1 MHLSRLQL
9 LLIYLEEK
17 SKKMK
22 KNRKFLSLF
31 LSVLSC
37 ATLVSCG
44 EGNNTN
50 APSNTGNVT
59 TPSTPSAPS
68 SKPSTDENNSS
79 KNEDEKKIYTIAELI
94 AMMPSDG
101 SATTERYYVRATI
114 KSIDNADYG
123 AMTIED
129 STGTLSVYGTYSS
142 DGAKRY
148 SELDEKP
155 VKGDTVLLYGTI
167 QNYKSKTPEIKSGW
181 IIEFTKG
188 TPSWSE
194 DDYTEMTIGEA
205 READVD
211 SLVKVTGV
219 VSRITFASGMKPNGF
234 IIVGD
239 NSSIYVYD
247 NQIAIAVAVGNKIT
261 LLAKKTMFIPS
272 KEASS
277 AKKFGYKGACQLID
291 GHLLSND
298 ESTNDLDLSFA
309 QEKTVKEVIETSP
322 SDNITSLIYHSN
334 ALIKRV
340 QKEGQSFVNY
350 YIDDLDGKTGSYV
363 YTACDGKDFAWM
375 DQYDGKIC
383 SVYYTALNAKSTST
397 GVLFRFLPI
406 KIEDNN
412 NYQFDKAEAPKFAV
426 EYYGLEQFDTVYSAD
441 PKKEMLTSVTSDLL
455 NFGTATL
462 SYSSNNTAL
471 AYFETG
477 KDGKVIFHI
486 NNETE
491 GTVTITVTG
500 HLDGQTDFSKT
511 MDIKIT
517 KPVDVSSAV
526 NVKAA
531 IDASKDTELLVK
543 GVIGPSLVNKDGFY
557 LIDDTGSLAV
567 VMNSR
572 DELEGLQIGQT
583 VYIKGKRDLFAS
595 SRKGTPSYFERC
607 MTGCQIVK
615 NEFGNVDYSTASFIK
630 GKTLADLIALPVA
643 NNYHTAEVYV
653 ITAGLKFVSTKN
665 YSNAYLKDGDSE
677 MRLYCTNAAG
687 QYGWIKPYE
696 DDTKTYTMEVA
707 VCNWNDKNYF
717 TACLL
722 SITDSN
728 GNKVMNTLN
737 FNS

>member
-1 MHLSRLQL
+1 
-9 LLIYLEEK
+9 
-17 SKKMK
+17 MK

-44 EGNNTN
+44 EGNKTS

-79 KNEDEKKIYTIAELI
+79 NEDEKKIYTIAELI

-101 SATTERYYVRATI
+101 SVTTERYYVKATI

-123 AMTIED
+123 AMIIED
-129 STGTLSVYGTYSS
+129 PTGTLSVYGTYSA

-167 QNYKSKTPEIKSGW
+167 QNYQSKTPEIKSGW

-188 TPSWSE
+188 IPTWSE

-205 READVD
+205 REAAVD

-219 VSRITFASGMKPNGF
+219 VSRITFANGMKPNGF

-247 NQIAIAVAVGNKIT
+247 NQIAIEVAVGNKIT
-261 LLAKKTMFIPS
+261 LLAKKTMFIAS

-298 ESTNDLDLSFA
+298 EATNDLDLSFA

-334 ALIKRV
+334 ALIKKV
-340 QKEGQSFVNY
+340 QKEGQNFVNY

-441 PKKEMLTSVTSDLL
+441 PEKEMLTSVTSDLL
-455 NFGTATL
+455 KFGTATL
-462 SYSSNNTAL
+462 SYSSNNTDL

-477 KDGKVIFHI
+477 EDGKVIFHI
-486 NNETE
+486 NSGTE
-491 GTVTITVTG
+491 GTATITVTG

-511 MDIKIT
+511 MDIKIV
-517 KPVDVSSAV
+517 KPVDVSLAV

-531 IDASKDTELLVK
+531 IDASKGTELLVK
-543 GVIGPSLVNKDGFY
+543 GVIGPSLVNKNGFY
-557 LIDDTGSLAV
+557 LIDETGSLAV
-567 VMNSR
+567 VMNSK
-572 DELEGLQIGQT
+572 DEFKGLQIGQT

-595 SRKGTPSYFERC
+595 ARNGNPTSFERC

-615 NEFGNVDYSTASFIK
+615 NEFGKVNYSTASFIK
-630 GKTLADLIALPVA
+630 GKTLADLKKLSVA
-643 NNYHTAEVYV
+643 DDYHTAEVYV
-653 ITAGLKFVSTKN
+653 ITAGLKVVATQFS
-665 YSNAYLKDGDSE
+665 SNAFLKDGDSE
-677 MRLYCTNAAG
+677 MQLYCSNAAS
-687 QYGWIKPYE
+687 QYQWIKSYV

-707 VCNWNDKNYF
+707 VCNWNNGSKF
-717 TACLL
+717 KACLL

>member
-1 MHLSRLQL
+1 
-9 LLIYLEEK
+9 
-17 SKKMK
+17 MK

-44 EGNNTN
+44 EGNKTS
-50 APSNTGNVT
+50 APVT
-59 TPSTPSAPS
+59 TPST
-68 SKPSTDENNSS
+68 
-79 KNEDEKKIYTIAELI
+79 KNEDERKIYTIAELI

-101 SATTERYYVRATI
+101 SVTTERYYVRAKI
-114 KSIDNADYG
+114 KSIDDASYG

-129 STGTLSVYGTYSS
+129 PTGTLSVYGTYGS
-142 DGAKRY
+142 DGVKRY
-148 SELDEKP
+148 SELDYKP

-167 QNYKSKTPEIKSGW
+167 QNYKNKTPEIKSGW

-194 DDYTEMTIGEA
+194 DDYTEMTIGAA
-205 READVD
+205 REAAVD

-219 VSRITFASGMKPNGF
+219 VSRITFADGMKPNGF

-247 NQIAIAVAVGNKIT
+247 NQIAITVAIGNKIT
-261 LLAKKTMFIPS
+261 LLAKKTMYIPS
-272 KEASS
+272 KEANS

-340 QKEGQSFVNY
+340 QKEGQNFVNY

-441 PKKEMLTSVTSDLL
+441 PEKEMLTSVTSDLL
-455 NFGTATL
+455 KFGTATL
-462 SYSSNNTAL
+462 SYSSNNTDL

-477 KDGKVIFHI
+477 EDGKVIFHI
-486 NNETE
+486 NSGSE
-491 GTVTITVTG
+491 GTATITVTG

-511 MDIKIT
+511 MDIKIV
-517 KPVDVSSAV
+517 KPVDVSLEV

-531 IDASKDTELLVK
+531 IDASKGTELLVK
-543 GVIGPSLVNKDGFY
+543 GVIGPSLVNKNGFY
-557 LIDDTGSLAV
+557 LIDETGSLAV
-567 VMNSR
+567 VMNST
-572 DELEGLQIGQT
+572 DEFNGLQIGQT

-595 SRKGTPSYFERC
+595 VRNGGTPSYFESC

-643 NNYHTAEVYV
+643 DNSHTAEVYV

-687 QYGWIKPYE
+687 QYQWIKSYV

-707 VCNWNDKNYF
+707 VCNWNNKNYY

>member
-1 MHLSRLQL
+1 
-9 LLIYLEEK
+9 
-17 SKKMK
+17 
-22 KNRKFLSLF
+22 
-31 LSVLSC
+31 
-37 ATLVSCG
+37 
-44 EGNNTN
+44 
-50 APSNTGNVT
+50 
-59 TPSTPSAPS
+59 
-68 SKPSTDENNSS
+68 
-79 KNEDEKKIYTIAELI
+79 
-94 AMMPSDG
+94 MMPSDG
-101 SATTERYYVRATI
+101 SVTTERYYVKATI
-114 KSIDNADYG
+114 KSIDNAEYG

-167 QNYKSKTPEIKSGW
+167 QNYKNKTPEIKSGW

-188 TPSWSE
+188 IPSWSE

-205 READVD
+205 REAAVD

-219 VSRITFASGMKPNGF
+219 VSRITFANGMKPNGF

-247 NQIAIAVAVGNKIT
+247 NQIAIEVAVGNKIT
-261 LLAKKTMFIPS
+261 LLAKKTMFIAS
-272 KEASS
+272 KEANS

-298 ESTNDLDLSFA
+298 EATNDLDLSFA

-322 SDNITSLIYHSN
+322 SANITSLIYHSN

-340 QKEGQSFVNY
+340 QKEGQNFVNY

-363 YTACDGKDFAWM
+363 YTACDGNDFAWM

-383 SVYYTALNAKSTST
+383 SVYYTALNANSTST

-412 NYQFDKAEAPKFAV
+412 YQFDKADAPKFAV

-441 PKKEMLTSVTSDLL
+441 PEKEMLTSVTSDLL

-462 SYSSNNTAL
+462 SYSSSNTAL

-477 KDGKVIFHI
+477 EDGKVIFHI
-486 NNETE
+486 NSGTE
-491 GTVTITVTG
+491 GTATITVTG
-500 HLDGQTDFSKT
+500 HLDGQTDFFKT
-511 MDIKIT
+511 MNIKIT
-517 KPVDVSSAV
+517 KPVDVSLAV

-531 IDASKDTELLVK
+531 IDASKGTELLVK
-543 GVIGPSLVNKDGFY
+543 GVIGPSLVNKNGFY
-557 LIDDTGSLAV
+557 LIDETGSLAV
-567 VMNSR
+567 VMNSK
-572 DELEGLQIGQT
+572 DEFNGLQIGQT

-595 SRKGTPSYFERC
+595 ARNGTPSYFESC

-630 GKTLADLIALPVA
+630 GKTLADLIALPVTD
-643 NNYHTAEVYV
+643 NYHTAEVYV

-677 MRLYCTNAAG
+677 MRLYCTNASS
-687 QYGWIKPYE
+687 QYQWINSYV

-707 VCNWNDKNYF
+707 VCNWNNKNYY

-728 GNKVMNTLN
+728 GNKVMNTFN

>member
-1 MHLSRLQL
+1 
-9 LLIYLEEK
+9 
-17 SKKMK
+17 MK

-44 EGNNTN
+44 EGNKTS
-50 APSNTGNVT
+50 APSNTSNVTTPSTPSTPT

-101 SATTERYYVRATI
+101 SATTERYYVKATI

-142 DGAKRY
+142 DGVKRY

-167 QNYKSKTPEIKSGW
+167 QNYQSKTPEIKSGW

-205 READVD
+205 REAAVG
-211 SLVKVTGV
+211 SLVKVTGI

-247 NQIAIAVAVGNKIT
+247 NQIAITVAIGNKIT
-261 LLAKKTMFIPS
+261 LLAKKTMFIAS

-298 ESTNDLDLSFA
+298 EATNDLDLSFA

-322 SDNITSLIYHSN
+322 SANITSLIYHSN

-340 QKEGQSFVNY
+340 QKEGQNFVNY

-426 EYYGLEQFDTVYSAD
+426 EYYGLEQFDTTYSAD
-441 PKKEMLTSVTSDLL
+441 PSKEMLTSVTSDLL
-455 NFGTATL
+455 NFGTVTL
-462 SYSSNNTAL
+462 SYSSNNTDL
-471 AYFETG
+471 AYFENG
-477 KDGKVIFHI
+477 EDGKVIFHI
-486 NNETE
+486 NSGTE
-491 GTVTITVTG
+491 GTATITVTG

-511 MDIKIT
+511 MNIKIV
-517 KPVDVSSAV
+517 KPVDVSLAV

-543 GVIGPSLVNKDGFY
+543 GVIGPSLVNKNGFY
-557 LIDDTGSLAV
+557 LIDETGSLAV
-567 VMNSR
+567 VMNST
-572 DELEGLQIGQT
+572 DEFNGLQIGQT

-595 SRKGTPSYFERC
+595 ARNGNPSYFESC

-630 GKTLADLIALPVA
+630 GKTLANLIALPVA
-643 NNYHTAEVYV
+643 DNYHTAEVYV

-687 QYGWIKPYE
+687 QYQWIKSYV

-707 VCNWNDKNYF
+707 VCNWNNKNYY

>member
-1 MHLSRLQL
+1 
-9 LLIYLEEK
+9 
-17 SKKMK
+17 MK

-44 EGNNTN
+44 EGNKTS

-59 TPSTPSAPS
+59 TPSTPSTPSAPS

-101 SATTERYYVRATI
+101 SATKERYYVRATI
-114 KSIDNADYG
+114 KSIDDAGFG

-129 STGTLSVYGTYSS
+129 STGTLYVYGTYSS

-167 QNYKSKTPEIKSGW
+167 QNYKNKTPEIKSGW

-188 TPSWSE
+188 IPSWSE

-205 READVD
+205 REAAVD

-219 VSRITFASGMKPNGF
+219 VSRITFANGMKPNGF

-247 NQIAIAVAVGNKIT
+247 NQIAIEVAVGNKIT
-261 LLAKKTMFIPS
+261 LLAKKTMFIAS

-322 SDNITSLIYHSN
+322 SANITSLIYHSN

-412 NYQFDKAEAPKFAV
+412 YQFDKAEAPKFAV
-426 EYYGLEQFDTVYSAD
+426 EYYGLEQFDTSYSAD
-441 PKKEMLTSVTSDLL
+441 PEKEMLTSVTSDLL

-471 AYFETG
+471 AYFENG
-477 KDGKVIFHI
+477 EDGKVIFHI
-486 NNETE
+486 NSGSE
-491 GTVTITVTG
+491 GTATITVTG
-500 HLDGQTDFSKT
+500 HLDGQTDFSKS

-531 IDASKDTELLVK
+531 IDASKGTELLVK
-543 GVIGPSLVNKDGFY
+543 GVIGPSLVNKNGFY
-557 LIDDTGSLAV
+557 LIDETGSLAV
-567 VMNSR
+567 VMNST
-572 DELEGLQIGQT
+572 DEFNGLQIGQT

-595 SRKGTPSYFERC
+595 ARNGTPSYFESC

-615 NEFGNVDYSTASFIK
+615 NEFGNEDYSTASFIK

-643 NNYHTAEVYV
+643 DNYHTAEVYV

-677 MRLYCTNAAG
+677 MRLYCTNASS
-687 QYGWIKPYE
+687 QYQWINPYV

-707 VCNWNDKNYF
+707 VCNWNNKNYY

-728 GNKVMNTLN
+728 GNKVMNTFN

>member
-1 MHLSRLQL
+1 
-9 LLIYLEEK
+9 
-17 SKKMK
+17 
-22 KNRKFLSLF
+22 
-31 LSVLSC
+31 
-37 ATLVSCG
+37 
-44 EGNNTN
+44 
-50 APSNTGNVT
+50 
-59 TPSTPSAPS
+59 
-68 SKPSTDENNSS
+68 
-79 KNEDEKKIYTIAELI
+79 
-94 AMMPSDG
+94 MMPSDG
-101 SATTERYYVRATI
+101 SVTTERYYVKAEI

-129 STGTLSVYGTYSS
+129 PTGTLSVYGTYSS

-167 QNYKSKTPEIKSGW
+167 QNYQSKTPEIKSGW

-188 TPSWSE
+188 IPSWSE

-205 READVD
+205 REAAVD

-219 VSRITFASGMKPNGF
+219 VSRITFANGMKPNGF
-234 IIVGD
+234 IIVGN

-247 NQIAIAVAVGNKIT
+247 NQIAIEVAVGNKIT
-261 LLAKKTMFIPS
+261 LLAKKTMFIAS

-298 ESTNDLDLSFA
+298 ESTNDLDLLFA

-322 SDNITSLIYHSN
+322 SANITSLIYHSN

-412 NYQFDKAEAPKFAV
+412 YQFDKAEAPKFAV
-426 EYYGLEQFDTVYSAD
+426 EYYGLEQFDTSYSAD
-441 PKKEMLTSVTSDLL
+441 PEKEMLTSVTSDLL

-471 AYFETG
+471 AYFENG
-477 KDGKVIFHI
+477 EDGKVIFHI
-486 NNETE
+486 NSGSE
-491 GTVTITVTG
+491 GTATITVTG
-500 HLDGQTDFSKT
+500 HLDGQTDFSKS

-531 IDASKDTELLVK
+531 IDASKGTELLVK
-543 GVIGPSLVNKDGFY
+543 GVIGPSLVNKNGFY
-557 LIDDTGSLAV
+557 LIDETGSLAV
-567 VMNSR
+567 VMNST
-572 DELEGLQIGQT
+572 DEFNGLQIGQT

-595 SRKGTPSYFERC
+595 ARNGTPSYFESC

-615 NEFGNVDYSTASFIK
+615 NEFGNEDYSTASFIK
-630 GKTLADLIALPVA
+630 GKTLADLIALPVTD
-643 NNYHTAEVYV
+643 NYHTAEVYV

-677 MRLYCTNAAG
+677 MRLYCTNASS
-687 QYGWIKPYE
+687 QYQWINPYV

-707 VCNWNDKNYF
+707 VCNWNNKNYY

-728 GNKVMNTLN
+728 GNKVMNTFN

>member
-1 MHLSRLQL
+1 
-9 LLIYLEEK
+9 
-17 SKKMK
+17 MK

-44 EGNNTN
+44 EGNNTS
-50 APSNTGNVT
+50 APSNTGTVT

-79 KNEDEKKIYTIAELI
+79 NEDEKKIYTIAELI

-101 SATTERYYVRATI
+101 SVTTERYYVKATI

-129 STGTLSVYGTYSS
+129 PTGTLSVYGTYSA

-167 QNYKSKTPEIKSGW
+167 QNYQSKTPEIKSGW

-188 TPSWSE
+188 IPTWSE

-205 READVD
+205 REAAVD

-219 VSRITFASGMKPNGF
+219 VSRITFANGMKPNGF

-247 NQIAIAVAVGNKIT
+247 NQIAIEVAVGNKIT
-261 LLAKKTMFIPS
+261 LLAKKTMYISS

-340 QKEGQSFVNY
+340 QNEGQKFVNY

-441 PKKEMLTSVTSDLL
+441 PSKEMLTSVTSDLL

-471 AYFETG
+471 AYFETD

-486 NNETE
+486 NSGTE
-491 GTVTITVTG
+491 GTATITVTG

-511 MDIKIT
+511 MDIKIV

-572 DELEGLQIGQT
+572 DEFNGLQIGQT

-595 SRKGTPSYFERC
+595 VYNGGTPSYFESC

-615 NEFGNVDYSTASFIK
+615 NEFGNEDYSTASFIK

-643 NNYHTAEVYV
+643 DNYHTAEVYV

-677 MRLYCTNAAG
+677 MRLYCTNAAS
-687 QYGWIKPYE
+687 QYQWIKSYV

-707 VCNWNDKNYF
+707 VCNWNNKNYY

>member
-1 MHLSRLQL
+1 
-9 LLIYLEEK
+9 
-17 SKKMK
+17 MK

-44 EGNNTN
+44 EGNNPS

-59 TPSTPSAPS
+59 TPSTPSTPSAPS

-114 KSIDNADYG
+114 KSIDDAG
-123 AMTIED
+123 FGSMTIED
-129 STGTLSVYGTYSS
+129 STGTLSVYGTYSA

-167 QNYKSKTPEIKSGW
+167 QNYKNKTPEIKSGW

-188 TPSWSE
+188 IPSWSE
-194 DDYTEMTIGEA
+194 DDYTEMTIGAA
-205 READVD
+205 REAAVD

-247 NQIAIAVAVGNKIT
+247 NQIATSVAIGNKIT
-261 LLAKKTMFIPS
+261 LLAKKTMFIAS

-298 ESTNDLDLSFA
+298 EATNDLDLSFA

-322 SDNITSLIYHSN
+322 SANITSLIYHSN
-334 ALIKRV
+334 ALIKTV
-340 QKEGQSFVNY
+340 QKEGQNFVNY

-441 PKKEMLTSVTSDLL
+441 PEKEMLTSVTSDLL
-455 NFGTATL
+455 NFGTVTL
-462 SYSSNNTAL
+462 SYSSNNNDL
-471 AYFETG
+471 AYFKTE
-477 KDGKVIFHI
+477 DGKVIFHI
-486 NNETE
+486 NSGTE
-491 GTVTITVTG
+491 GTATITVTG
-500 HLDGQTDFSKT
+500 HLDDQKDFSKT

-517 KPVDVSSAV
+517 KPVDVSLAV

-531 IDASKDTELLVK
+531 IDASKGTELLVK
-543 GVIGPSLVNKDGFY
+543 GVIGPSLVNKNGFY
-557 LIDDTGSLAV
+557 LIDETGSLAV
-567 VMNSR
+567 VMNST
-572 DELEGLQIGQT
+572 DEFNGLQIGQT

-595 SRKGTPSYFERC
+595 ARNGTPSYFESC

-643 NNYHTAEVYV
+643 DNYHTAEVYV

-687 QYGWIKPYE
+687 QYQWIKSYV

-707 VCNWNDKNYF
+707 VCNWNNKNYY

>member
-1 MHLSRLQL
+1 
-9 LLIYLEEK
+9 
-17 SKKMK
+17 
-22 KNRKFLSLF
+22 
-31 LSVLSC
+31 
-37 ATLVSCG
+37 
-44 EGNNTN
+44 
-50 APSNTGNVT
+50 
-59 TPSTPSAPS
+59 
-68 SKPSTDENNSS
+68 
-79 KNEDEKKIYTIAELI
+79 
-94 AMMPSDG
+94 MMASDG
-101 SATTERYYVRATI
+101 SVTTERYYVKAEI

-123 AMTIED
+123 AMTIKD
-129 STGTLSVYGTYSS
+129 PTGTLSVYGTYSS
-142 DGAKRY
+142 DGVKRY

-167 QNYKSKTPEIKSGW
+167 QNYKNKTPEIKIGW

-188 TPSWSE
+188 TPTWSE

-205 READVD
+205 REAAVD

-219 VSRITFASGMKPNGF
+219 VSRITFANGMKPNGF

-247 NQIAIAVAVGNKIT
+247 NQIAITVAIGNKIT

-298 ESTNDLDLSFA
+298 EATNDLDLSFA

-340 QKEGQSFVNY
+340 QKEGQNFVNY

-363 YTACDGKDFAWM
+363 YTSCDGKDFAWM

-383 SVYYTALNAKSTST
+383 SVYYTALNAKSSST

-412 NYQFDKAEAPKFAV
+412 YQFNIAEAPKFAV

-441 PKKEMLTSVTSDLL
+441 PEKEMLTSVTSDLL
-455 NFGTATL
+455 KFGTVTL

-471 AYFETG
+471 AYFDETG
-477 KDGKVIFHI
+477 EDGKVIFHI
-486 NNETE
+486 NSGTE
-491 GTVTITVTG
+491 GTATITVTG
-500 HLDGQTDFSKT
+500 HLDGQKDFSKT

-531 IDASKDTELLVK
+531 INASKGIELLVK

-572 DELEGLQIGQT
+572 DELNGLQIGQT

-595 SRKGTPSYFERC
+595 ARNGNPSRFERC
-607 MTGCQIVK
+607 MTGCQIFK

-643 NNYHTAEVYV
+643 DDYHTAEVYV
-653 ITAGLKFVSTKN
+653 ITAGLKFVKN
-665 YSNAYLKDGDSE
+665 KNFSNAYLKDGDSE
-677 MRLYCTNAAG
+677 MQLYCSNAAS
-687 QYGWIKPYE
+687 QYQWINPYV

-707 VCNWNDKNYF
+707 VCNWNNGKSF
-717 TACLL
+717 KACLL

>member
-1 MHLSRLQL
+1 
-9 LLIYLEEK
+9 
-17 SKKMK
+17 MK

-44 EGNNTN
+44 EGNKTS
-50 APSNTGNVT
+50 APVT
-59 TPSTPSAPS
+59 TPST
-68 SKPSTDENNSS
+68 
-79 KNEDEKKIYTIAELI
+79 KNEDERKIYTIAELI

-101 SATTERYYVRATI
+101 SVTTERYYVRAKI
-114 KSIDNADYG
+114 KSIDDASYG

-129 STGTLSVYGTYSS
+129 PTGTLSVYGTYGS
-142 DGAKRY
+142 DGVKRY

-167 QNYKSKTPEIKSGW
+167 QNYKNKTPEIKSGW

-194 DDYTEMTIGEA
+194 DDYTEMTIGAA
-205 READVD
+205 REAAVD

-219 VSRITFASGMKPNGF
+219 VSRITFADGMKPNGF

-247 NQIAIAVAVGNKIT
+247 NQIAITVAIGNKIT
-261 LLAKKTMFIPS
+261 LLAKKTMYIPS
-272 KEASS
+272 KEANS

-298 ESTNDLDLSFA
+298 EATNDLDLSFA

-340 QKEGQSFVNY
+340 QKEGQNFVNY

-441 PKKEMLTSVTSDLL
+441 PEKEMLTSVTSDLL
-455 NFGTATL
+455 KFGTATL
-462 SYSSNNTAL
+462 SYSSNNTDL

-477 KDGKVIFHI
+477 EDGKVIFHI
-486 NNETE
+486 NSGSE
-491 GTVTITVTG
+491 GTATITVTG
-500 HLDGQTDFSKT
+500 HLDGQIDFSKT
-511 MDIKIT
+511 MDIKIV
-517 KPVDVSSAV
+517 KPVDVSLAV

-531 IDASKDTELLVK
+531 IDASKGTELLVK
-543 GVIGPSLVNKDGFY
+543 GVIGPSLVNKNGFY
-557 LIDDTGSLAV
+557 LIDETGSLAV
-567 VMNSR
+567 VMNST
-572 DELEGLQIGQT
+572 DEFNGLQIGQT

-595 SRKGTPSYFERC
+595 VRNGGTPSYFESC

-643 NNYHTAEVYV
+643 DNSHTAEVYV

-687 QYGWIKPYE
+687 QYQWIKSYV

-707 VCNWNDKNYF
+707 VCNWNNKNYY

>member
-1 MHLSRLQL
+1 
-9 LLIYLEEK
+9 
-17 SKKMK
+17 MK

-44 EGNNTN
+44 EGNKTS
-50 APSNTGNVT
+50 APSNTGTVT

-79 KNEDEKKIYTIAELI
+79 NEDEKKIYTIAELI

-101 SATTERYYVRATI
+101 SVTTERYYVKATI

-123 AMTIED
+123 SMTIED
-129 STGTLSVYGTYSS
+129 PTGTLSVYGTYSA

-167 QNYKSKTPEIKSGW
+167 QNYQSKTPEIKSGW

-188 TPSWSE
+188 IPSWSE

-205 READVD
+205 REAAVD

-219 VSRITFASGMKPNGF
+219 VSRITFANGMKPNGF

-247 NQIAIAVAVGNKIT
+247 NQIAIEVAIGNKIT
-261 LLAKKTMFIPS
+261 LLAKKTMFIAS

-277 AKKFGYKGACQLID
+277 AKKFGYKGACQLVD

-322 SDNITSLIYHSN
+322 SANITSLIYHSN

-340 QKEGQSFVNY
+340 QKEGQNFVNY

-363 YTACDGKDFAWM
+363 YTACDGNDFAWM

-412 NYQFDKAEAPKFAV
+412 YQFNKAEAPKFAV
-426 EYYGLEQFDTVYSAD
+426 EYYGLEQFDTAYSAD
-441 PKKEMLTSVTSDLL
+441 PEKEMLTSVTSDLL

-462 SYSSNNTAL
+462 SYSSNNTDL

-491 GTVTITVTG
+491 GTATITVTG

-511 MDIKIT
+511 MDIKIV
-517 KPVDVSSAV
+517 KPVDVSLAV

-531 IDASKDTELLVK
+531 IDASKGTELLVK
-543 GVIGPSLVNKDGFY
+543 GVIGPSLVNKNGFY
-557 LIDDTGSLAV
+557 LIDETGSLAV
-567 VMNSR
+567 VMNST
-572 DELEGLQIGQT
+572 DEFNGLQIGQT

-595 SRKGTPSYFERC
+595 ARNGTPSYFESC

-630 GKTLADLIALPVA
+630 GKTLADLIALPVTD
-643 NNYHTAEVYV
+643 NYHTAEVYV

-677 MRLYCTNAAG
+677 MRLYCTNAAS
-687 QYGWIKPYE
+687 QYQWINSYV

-707 VCNWNDKNYF
+707 VCNWNNKNYY

>member
-1 MHLSRLQL
+1 
-9 LLIYLEEK
+9 
-17 SKKMK
+17 
-22 KNRKFLSLF
+22 
-31 LSVLSC
+31 
-37 ATLVSCG
+37 
-44 EGNNTN
+44 
-50 APSNTGNVT
+50 
-59 TPSTPSAPS
+59 
-68 SKPSTDENNSS
+68 
-79 KNEDEKKIYTIAELI
+79 
-94 AMMPSDG
+94 
-101 SATTERYYVRATI
+101 
-114 KSIDNADYG
+114 
-123 AMTIED
+123 
-129 STGTLSVYGTYSS
+129 
-142 DGAKRY
+142 
-148 SELDEKP
+148 
-155 VKGDTVLLYGTI
+155 
-167 QNYKSKTPEIKSGW
+167 
-181 IIEFTKG
+181 
-188 TPSWSE
+188 
-194 DDYTEMTIGEA
+194 
-205 READVD
+205 
-211 SLVKVTGV
+211 
-219 VSRITFASGMKPNGF
+219 
-234 IIVGD
+234 
-239 NSSIYVYD
+239 
-247 NQIAIAVAVGNKIT
+247 
-261 LLAKKTMFIPS
+261 MFIAS

-298 ESTNDLDLSFA
+298 EATNDLDLSFA

-340 QKEGQSFVNY
+340 QKEGQNFVNY

-426 EYYGLEQFDTVYSAD
+426 EYYGLEQFDTSYSAD
-441 PKKEMLTSVTSDLL
+441 PSKEMLTSVTSDLL

-477 KDGKVIFHI
+477 EDGKVIFHI
-486 NNETE
+486 NSETE
-491 GTVTITVTG
+491 GTATITVTG
-500 HLDGQTDFSKT
+500 HLDGQKDFSKT
-511 MDIKIT
+511 MDIKIV
-517 KPVDVSSAV
+517 KPVDLSSAV
-526 NVKAA
+526 NVKVA
-531 IDASKDTELLVK
+531 IDASKGTELLVK
-543 GVIGPSLVNKDGFY
+543 GVIGPSLVNKNGFY
-557 LIDDTGSLAV
+557 LIDETGSLAV
-567 VMNSR
+567 VMNST
-572 DELEGLQIGQT
+572 DELKGLQIGQT

-595 SRKGTPSYFERC
+595 SRKGTPSYFESC

-643 NNYHTAEVYV
+643 DNYHTAEVYV

-687 QYGWIKPYE
+687 QYQWIKSYV

>member
-1 MHLSRLQL
+1 
-9 LLIYLEEK
+9 
-17 SKKMK
+17 MK

-44 EGNNTN
+44 EGNKTS
-50 APSNTGNVT
+50 APVT
-59 TPSTPSAPS
+59 SPST
-68 SKPSTDENNSS
+68 
-79 KNEDEKKIYTIAELI
+79 KNEDERKIYTIAELI

-101 SATTERYYVRATI
+101 SVTTERYYVRAKI
-114 KSIDNADYG
+114 KSIDNAMYG

-142 DGAKRY
+142 DGVKRY

-155 VKGDTVLLYGTI
+155 VEGDTVLLYGTI
-167 QNYKSKTPEIKSGW
+167 QNFQSKTPEIKSGW

-205 READVD
+205 REAAVD

-239 NSSIYVYD
+239 KSSIYVYD
-247 NQIAIAVAVGNKIT
+247 SKIATAVAIGNKIT
-261 LLAKKTMFIPS
+261 LLAKKTMFIAS

-298 ESTNDLDLSFA
+298 EATNDLDLLFA

-340 QKEGQSFVNY
+340 QKEGQNFVNY

-441 PKKEMLTSVTSDLL
+441 PEKEMLTSVTSDLL
-455 NFGTATL
+455 KFGTVTL
-462 SYSSNNTAL
+462 SYSSNNNDL
-471 AYFETG
+471 AYFKTE
-477 KDGKVIFHI
+477 DGKVIFHI
-486 NNETE
+486 NSGTE
-491 GTVTITVTG
+491 GTATITVTG
-500 HLDGQTDFSKT
+500 HLDDQKDFSKT
-511 MDIKIT
+511 MNIKIT
-517 KPVDVSSAV
+517 KPVDVSLAV

-531 IDASKDTELLVK
+531 IDASKGTELLVK
-543 GVIGPSLVNKDGFY
+543 GVIGPSLVNKNGFY
-557 LIDDTGSLAV
+557 LIDETGSLAV
-567 VMNSR
+567 VMNST
-572 DELEGLQIGQT
+572 DEFNGLQIGQT

-595 SRKGTPSYFERC
+595 SRKGTPSYFESC

-643 NNYHTAEVYV
+643 DNSHTAEVYV

-687 QYGWIKPYE
+687 QYQWIKSYV

-707 VCNWNDKNYF
+707 VCNWNDKNYY

>member
-1 MHLSRLQL
+1 
-9 LLIYLEEK
+9 
-17 SKKMK
+17 MK

-44 EGNNTN
+44 EGNKTS
-50 APSNTGNVT
+50 APSNTGTVT

-79 KNEDEKKIYTIAELI
+79 NEDEKKIYTIAELI

-101 SATTERYYVRATI
+101 SVTTERYYVKATI

-129 STGTLSVYGTYSS
+129 LTGTLSVYGTYSA
-142 DGAKRY
+142 DGAKGY

-167 QNYKSKTPEIKSGW
+167 QNYQSKTPEIKSGW

-188 TPSWSE
+188 IPTWSE

-205 READVD
+205 REAAVD

-219 VSRITFASGMKPNGF
+219 VSRITFANGMKPNGF

-247 NQIAIAVAVGNKIT
+247 NQIAIEVAVGNKIT
-261 LLAKKTMFIPS
+261 LLAKKTMYIPS
-272 KEASS
+272 KEANS

-298 ESTNDLDLSFA
+298 EATNDLDLSFA

-340 QKEGQSFVNY
+340 QKEGQNFVNY

-406 KIEDNN
+406 KIEDIN

-441 PKKEMLTSVTSDLL
+441 PSKEMLTSVTSDLL
-455 NFGTATL
+455 KFGTATL

-477 KDGKVIFHI
+477 EDGKVIFHI
-486 NNETE
+486 NSGTE
-491 GTVTITVTG
+491 GTATITVTG

-511 MDIKIT
+511 MDIKIV
-517 KPVDVSSAV
+517 KPVDVSLAV

-531 IDASKDTELLVK
+531 IDASKGTELLVK
-543 GVIGPSLVNKDGFY
+543 GVIGPSLVNKNGFY
-557 LIDDTGSLAV
+557 LIDETGSLAV
-567 VMNSR
+567 VMNST
-572 DELEGLQIGQT
+572 DEFNGLQIGQT

-595 SRKGTPSYFERC
+595 ARNGTPSYFESC

-630 GKTLADLIALPVA
+630 GKTLADLIVLPVTD
-643 NNYHTAEVYV
+643 NYHTAEVYV

-687 QYGWIKPYE
+687 QYQWIKSYV

-707 VCNWNDKNYF
+707 VCNWNNKNYY

>member
-1 MHLSRLQL
+1 
-9 LLIYLEEK
+9 
-17 SKKMK
+17 MK

-44 EGNNTN
+44 EGNNTS
-50 APSNTGNVT
+50 APSNTGTVT

-101 SATTERYYVRATI
+101 SVTTERYYVKAEI

-129 STGTLSVYGTYSS
+129 PTGTLSVYGTYSS

-167 QNYKSKTPEIKSGW
+167 QNYQSKTPEIKSGW

-188 TPSWSE
+188 IPSWSE

-205 READVD
+205 REAAVD

-219 VSRITFASGMKPNGF
+219 VSRITFANGMKPNGF

-247 NQIAIAVAVGNKIT
+247 NQIAIEVAVGNKIT
-261 LLAKKTMFIPS
+261 LLAKKTMFIAS

-322 SDNITSLIYHSN
+322 SANITSLIYHSN
-334 ALIKRV
+334 ALIKKV

-412 NYQFDKAEAPKFAV
+412 YQFDKAEAPKFAV
-426 EYYGLEQFDTVYSAD
+426 EYYGLEQFDTSYSAD
-441 PKKEMLTSVTSDLL
+441 PEKEMLTSVTSDLL

-462 SYSSNNTAL
+462 SFSSNNTAL
-471 AYFETG
+471 AYFENG
-477 KDGKVIFHI
+477 EDGKVIFHI
-486 NNETE
+486 NSGSE
-491 GTVTITVTG
+491 GTATITVTG
-500 HLDGQTDFSKT
+500 HLDGQTDFSKS

-531 IDASKDTELLVK
+531 IDASKGTELLVK
-543 GVIGPSLVNKDGFY
+543 GVIGPSLVNKNGFY
-557 LIDDTGSLAV
+557 LIDETGSLAV
-567 VMNSR
+567 VMNST
-572 DELEGLQIGQT
+572 DEFNGLQIGQT

-595 SRKGTPSYFERC
+595 ARNGTPSYFESC

-615 NEFGNVDYSTASFIK
+615 NEFGNEDYSTASFIK
-630 GKTLADLIALPVA
+630 GKTLADLIALPVTD
-643 NNYHTAEVYV
+643 NYHTAEVYV

-677 MRLYCTNAAG
+677 MRLYCTNASS
-687 QYGWIKPYE
+687 QYQWINPYV

-707 VCNWNDKNYF
+707 VCNWNNKNYY

-728 GNKVMNTLN
+728 GNKVMNTFN

>member
-1 MHLSRLQL
+1 
-9 LLIYLEEK
+9 
-17 SKKMK
+17 MK

-44 EGNNTN
+44 EGNNTS
-50 APSNTGNVT
+50 APSNTGTVT

-101 SATTERYYVRATI
+101 SVTTERYYVKAEI

-129 STGTLSVYGTYSS
+129 PTGTLSVYGTYSS

-167 QNYKSKTPEIKSGW
+167 QNYQSKTPEIKSGW

-188 TPSWSE
+188 IPSWSE

-205 READVD
+205 REAAVD

-219 VSRITFASGMKPNGF
+219 VSRITFANGMKPNGF

-247 NQIAIAVAVGNKIT
+247 NQIAIEVAVGNKIT
-261 LLAKKTMFIPS
+261 LLAKKTMFIAS

-298 ESTNDLDLSFA
+298 EATNDLDLSFA

-412 NYQFDKAEAPKFAV
+412 YQFDKAEAPKFAV
-426 EYYGLEQFDTVYSAD
+426 EYYGLEQFDTSYSAD
-441 PKKEMLTSVTSDLL
+441 PEKEMLTSVTSDLL

-471 AYFETG
+471 AYFENG
-477 KDGKVIFHI
+477 EDGKVIFHI
-486 NNETE
+486 NSGSE
-491 GTVTITVTG
+491 GTATITVTG
-500 HLDGQTDFSKT
+500 HLDGQTDFSKS

-531 IDASKDTELLVK
+531 IDASKGTELLVK
-543 GVIGPSLVNKDGFY
+543 GVIGPSLVNKNGFY
-557 LIDDTGSLAV
+557 LIDETGSLAV
-567 VMNSR
+567 VMNST
-572 DELEGLQIGQT
+572 DEFNGLQIGQT

-595 SRKGTPSYFERC
+595 ARNGTPSYFESC

-615 NEFGNVDYSTASFIK
+615 NEFGNEDYSTASFIK
-630 GKTLADLIALPVA
+630 GKTLADLIALPVTD
-643 NNYHTAEVYV
+643 NYHTAEVYV

-677 MRLYCTNAAG
+677 MRLYCTNASS
-687 QYGWIKPYE
+687 QYQWINPYV

-707 VCNWNDKNYF
+707 VCNWNNKNYY

-728 GNKVMNTLN
+728 GNKVMNTFN

>member
-1 MHLSRLQL
+1 
-9 LLIYLEEK
+9 
-17 SKKMK
+17 MK

-44 EGNNTN
+44 EGNNTS

-59 TPSTPSAPS
+59 TPSTPSTPSAPS

-101 SATTERYYVRATI
+101 SVTTERYYVKATI
-114 KSIDNADYG
+114 KSIDNAVYG
-123 AMTIED
+123 SMTIED

-142 DGAKRY
+142 DGAKKY

-167 QNYKSKTPEIKSGW
+167 QNYKNKTPEIKSGW

-188 TPSWSE
+188 IPSWSE

-205 READVD
+205 REAAVD

-219 VSRITFASGMKPNGF
+219 VSRITFANGMKPNGF

-247 NQIAIAVAVGNKIT
+247 NQIAIEVAVGNKIT
-261 LLAKKTMFIPS
+261 LLAKKTMFIAS

-298 ESTNDLDLSFA
+298 EATNDLDLSFA

-322 SDNITSLIYHSN
+322 SANITSLIYHSN

-340 QKEGQSFVNY
+340 QKEGQNFVNY

-363 YTACDGKDFAWM
+363 YTACDGNDFAWM

-412 NYQFDKAEAPKFAV
+412 YQFDKADAPKFAV

-441 PKKEMLTSVTSDLL
+441 PEKEMLTSVTSDLL

-462 SYSSNNTAL
+462 SYSSSNTDL
-471 AYFETG
+471 AYFKTG
-477 KDGKVIFHI
+477 EDGKVIFHI
-486 NNETE
+486 NSGTE
-491 GTVTITVTG
+491 GTATITVTG

-511 MDIKIT
+511 MNIKIT
-517 KPVDVSSAV
+517 KPVDVSLAV

-531 IDASKDTELLVK
+531 IDASKGTELLVK
-543 GVIGPSLVNKDGFY
+543 GVIGPSLVNKNGFY
-557 LIDDTGSLAV
+557 LIDETGSLAV
-567 VMNSR
+567 VMNST
-572 DELEGLQIGQT
+572 DEFNGLQIGQT

-595 SRKGTPSYFERC
+595 ARNGTPSYFESC

-630 GKTLADLIALPVA
+630 GKTLADLIALPVTD
-643 NNYHTAEVYV
+643 NYHTAEVYV
-653 ITAGLKFVSTKN
+653 ITAGLKFVATKN

-677 MRLYCTNAAG
+677 MRLYCTNASS
-687 QYGWIKPYE
+687 QYQWINSYV

-707 VCNWNDKNYF
+707 VCNWNNKNYY

-728 GNKVMNTLN
+728 GNKVMNTFN

>member
-1 MHLSRLQL
+1 
-9 LLIYLEEK
+9 
-17 SKKMK
+17 MK

-44 EGNNTN
+44 EGNNTS

-59 TPSTPSAPS
+59 TPSTPSTPSAPS

-114 KSIDNADYG
+114 KSIDDAGFG

-142 DGAKRY
+142 DGVKRY

-167 QNYKSKTPEIKSGW
+167 QNYKNKTPEIKSGW

-188 TPSWSE
+188 TPTWSE

-247 NQIAIAVAVGNKIT
+247 NQIATAVAIGNKIT
-261 LLAKKTMFIPS
+261 ILAKKTMFIAS

-298 ESTNDLDLSFA
+298 EATNDLDLSFA

-340 QKEGQSFVNY
+340 QKEGQNFVNY
-350 YIDDLDGKTGSYV
+350 YIDDLDGKSGSYV

-412 NYQFDKAEAPKFAV
+412 YQFNIAEAPKFAV

-441 PKKEMLTSVTSDLL
+441 PSKEMLTSVTSDLL

-477 KDGKVIFHI
+477 EDGKVIFHI
-486 NNETE
+486 NSGTE
-491 GTVTITVTG
+491 GTATITVTG
-500 HLDGQTDFSKT
+500 HLDGQKDFSKT

-526 NVKAA
+526 KVKAA
-531 IDASKDTELLVK
+531 IDASKGTELLVK
-543 GVIGPSLVNKDGFY
+543 GVIGPSLVNKNGFY
-557 LIDDTGSLAV
+557 LIDETGSLAV
-567 VMNSR
+567 VMKST
-572 DELEGLQIGQT
+572 DEFKGLQIGQT

-595 SRKGTPSYFERC
+595 ARNGTPSYFESC

-643 NNYHTAEVYV
+643 DNYHTAEVYV

-677 MRLYCTNAAG
+677 MQLYCTNAAG
-687 QYGWIKPYE
+687 QYQWINPYV

-707 VCNWNDKNYF
+707 VCNWNNKSKYK
-717 TACLL
+717 ACLL

-728 GNKVMNTLN
+728 GNKVMNKLN

>member
-1 MHLSRLQL
+1 
-9 LLIYLEEK
+9 
-17 SKKMK
+17 MK

-44 EGNNTN
+44 EGNKTS
-50 APSNTGNVT
+50 APSNTGTVT
-59 TPSTPSAPS
+59 TPST
-68 SKPSTDENNSS
+68 
-79 KNEDEKKIYTIAELI
+79 KNEDDRKIYTIAELI

-101 SATTERYYVRATI
+101 SPTTERYYVKATI
-114 KSIDNADYG
+114 KSIDNADFG
-123 AMTIED
+123 SMTIED
-129 STGTLSVYGTYSS
+129 PTGTLSVYGTYSS

-167 QNYKSKTPEIKSGW
+167 QNYKNKTPEIKSGW

-188 TPSWSE
+188 TPTWSE

-205 READVD
+205 REAAVD

-219 VSRITFASGMKPNGF
+219 VSRITFANGMKPNGF

-298 ESTNDLDLSFA
+298 EATNDLDLSFA

-322 SDNITSLIYHSN
+322 SANITSLIYHSN

-340 QKEGQSFVNY
+340 QKEGQNFVNY

-363 YTACDGKDFAWM
+363 YTACDGNDFAWM

-412 NYQFDKAEAPKFAV
+412 YKFDIAEAPKFAV

-441 PKKEMLTSVTSDLL
+441 PEKEMLTSVTSDLL

-477 KDGKVIFHI
+477 EDGKVIFHI
-486 NNETE
+486 NSGTE
-491 GTVTITVTG
+491 GTATITVTG

-511 MDIKIT
+511 MNIKIT
-517 KPVDVSSAV
+517 KPVDVSLAV

-531 IDASKDTELLVK
+531 IDASKGTELLVK
-543 GVIGPSLVNKDGFY
+543 GVIGPSLVNKNGFY
-557 LIDDTGSLAV
+557 LIDETGSLAV
-567 VMNSR
+567 VMNST
-572 DELEGLQIGQT
+572 DEFNGLQIGQT

-595 SRKGTPSYFERC
+595 VRNGTPSYFESC

-630 GKTLADLIALPVA
+630 GKTLADLIALPVTD
-643 NNYHTAEVYV
+643 NYHTAEVYV

-677 MRLYCTNAAG
+677 MRLYCTNASS
-687 QYGWIKPYE
+687 QYQWINPYV

-707 VCNWNDKNYF
+707 VCNWNNKNYY

-728 GNKVMNTLN
+728 GNKVMNTFN

>member
-1 MHLSRLQL
+1 
-9 LLIYLEEK
+9 
-17 SKKMK
+17 MK

-44 EGNNTN
+44 EGNNLST
-50 APSNTGNVT
+50 PVT
-59 TPSTPSAPS
+59 TPSI
-68 SKPSTDENNSS
+68 
-79 KNEDEKKIYTIAELI
+79 KNEDERKIYTIAELI

-101 SATTERYYVRATI
+101 SATTERYYVKAKI
-114 KSIDNADYG
+114 KSIDDASYG

-129 STGTLSVYGTYSS
+129 STGTLSVYGTYGS
-142 DGAKRY
+142 DGVKRY

-155 VKGDTVLLYGTI
+155 VEGDTVLLYGTI
-167 QNYKSKTPEIKSGW
+167 QNFQSKTPEIKSGW

-194 DDYTEMTIGEA
+194 DDYTEMTIGQA

-247 NQIAIAVAVGNKIT
+247 NQIAITVAIGNKIT

-298 ESTNDLDLSFA
+298 EATNDLDLSFA

-340 QKEGQSFVNY
+340 QKEGQNFVNY

-363 YTACDGKDFAWM
+363 YTSCDGKDFAWM

-441 PKKEMLTSVTSDLL
+441 PEKEMLTSVTSDLL
-455 NFGTATL
+455 KFGTATL

-471 AYFETG
+471 AYFKTE
-477 KDGKVIFHI
+477 DGKVIFHI
-486 NNETE
+486 NSGTE
-491 GTVTITVTG
+491 GTATITVTG

-511 MDIKIT
+511 MDIKIV

-531 IDASKDTELLVK
+531 IDASKGTELLVK

-557 LIDDTGSLAV
+557 LIDETGSLAV

-572 DELEGLQIGQT
+572 DELNGLQIGQT

-595 SRKGTPSYFERC
+595 SRKGTPSYFESC

-643 NNYHTAEVYV
+643 DNYHTAEVYV

-687 QYGWIKPYE
+687 QYKWINPYV

>member
-1 MHLSRLQL
+1 
-9 LLIYLEEK
+9 
-17 SKKMK
+17 
-22 KNRKFLSLF
+22 
-31 LSVLSC
+31 
-37 ATLVSCG
+37 
-44 EGNNTN
+44 
-50 APSNTGNVT
+50 
-59 TPSTPSAPS
+59 
-68 SKPSTDENNSS
+68 
-79 KNEDEKKIYTIAELI
+79 
-94 AMMPSDG
+94 MMPSDG
-101 SATTERYYVRATI
+101 SVTTERYYVKAEI
-114 KSIDNADYG
+114 KSIDNANYG

-129 STGTLSVYGTYSS
+129 PTGTLSVYGTYSS

-167 QNYKSKTPEIKSGW
+167 QNYQSKTPEIKSGW

-188 TPSWSE
+188 IPSWSE

-205 READVD
+205 REAAVD

-219 VSRITFASGMKPNGF
+219 VSRITFANGMKPNGF

-239 NSSIYVYD
+239 NSFIYVYD
-247 NQIAIAVAVGNKIT
+247 NQIAIEVAVGNKIT
-261 LLAKKTMFIPS
+261 LLAKKTMFIAS

-322 SDNITSLIYHSN
+322 SANITSLIYHSN

-412 NYQFDKAEAPKFAV
+412 YQFDKAEAPKFAV
-426 EYYGLEQFDTVYSAD
+426 EYYGLEQFDTSYSAD
-441 PKKEMLTSVTSDLL
+441 PEKEMLTSVTSDLL

-471 AYFETG
+471 AYFENG
-477 KDGKVIFHI
+477 EDGKVIFHI
-486 NNETE
+486 NSGSE
-491 GTVTITVTG
+491 GTATITVTG
-500 HLDGQTDFSKT
+500 HLDGQTDFSKS

-531 IDASKDTELLVK
+531 IDASKGTELLVK
-543 GVIGPSLVNKDGFY
+543 GVIGPSLVNKNGFY
-557 LIDDTGSLAV
+557 LIDETGSLAV
-567 VMNSR
+567 VINST
-572 DELEGLQIGQT
+572 DEFNGLQIGQT

-595 SRKGTPSYFERC
+595 ARNGTPSYFESC

-615 NEFGNVDYSTASFIK
+615 NEFGNEDYSTASFIK
-630 GKTLADLIALPVA
+630 GKTLADLIALPVTD
-643 NNYHTAEVYV
+643 NYHTAEVYV

-677 MRLYCTNAAG
+677 MRLYCTNASS
-687 QYGWIKPYE
+687 QYQWINPYV

-707 VCNWNDKNYF
+707 VCNWNNKNYY

-728 GNKVMNTLN
+728 GNKVMNTFN

>member
-1 MHLSRLQL
+1 
-9 LLIYLEEK
+9 
-17 SKKMK
+17 MK

-44 EGNNTN
+44 EGNNTS
-50 APSNTGNVT
+50 APVT
-59 TPSTPSAPS
+59 TPST
-68 SKPSTDENNSS
+68 
-79 KNEDEKKIYTIAELI
+79 KNEDDRKIYTIAELI

-101 SATTERYYVRATI
+101 SVTTERYYVRAKI
-114 KSIDNADYG
+114 KSIDDAGFG

-129 STGTLSVYGTYSS
+129 PTGTLSVYGTYGS

-155 VKGDTVLLYGTI
+155 VEGDTVLLYGTI
-167 QNYKSKTPEIKSGW
+167 QNFQSKTPEIKSGW

-194 DDYTEMTIGEA
+194 DDYTKMTIGEA
-205 READVD
+205 REAAVD

-247 NQIAIAVAVGNKIT
+247 SKIATAVAIGNKIT
-261 LLAKKTMFIPS
+261 LLAKKTMFIAS

-298 ESTNDLDLSFA
+298 EATNDLDLSFA

-340 QKEGQSFVNY
+340 QKEGQNFVNY

-406 KIEDNN
+406 KIEDIN

-441 PKKEMLTSVTSDLL
+441 PSKEMLTSVTSDLL
-455 NFGTATL
+455 NFGTVTL
-462 SYSSNNTAL
+462 SYSSNNNDL
-471 AYFETG
+471 AYFKTE
-477 KDGKVIFHI
+477 DGKVIFHI
-486 NNETE
+486 NSGTE
-491 GTVTITVTG
+491 GTATITVTG
-500 HLDGQTDFSKT
+500 HLDGQKDFSKT

-517 KPVDVSSAV
+517 KPVDVSLAV

-531 IDASKDTELLVK
+531 IDASKGTELLVK
-543 GVIGPSLVNKDGFY
+543 GVIGPSLVNKNGFY
-557 LIDDTGSLAV
+557 LIDETGSLAV
-567 VMNSR
+567 VMNST
-572 DELEGLQIGQT
+572 DEFNGLQIGQT

-595 SRKGTPSYFERC
+595 VRNGGTPSYFESC

-643 NNYHTAEVYV
+643 DNYHTAEVYV

-687 QYGWIKPYE
+687 QYQWIKSYV

-707 VCNWNDKNYF
+707 VCNWNDKNYY

>member
-1 MHLSRLQL
+1 
-9 LLIYLEEK
+9 
-17 SKKMK
+17 MK

-44 EGNNTN
+44 EGNNTS
-50 APSNTGNVT
+50 APSNTGTVT

-79 KNEDEKKIYTIAELI
+79 NEDEKKIYTIAELI

-101 SATTERYYVRATI
+101 SVTTERYYVKATI

-123 AMTIED
+123 SMTIED
-129 STGTLSVYGTYSS
+129 PTGTLSVYGTYSA

-167 QNYKSKTPEIKSGW
+167 QNYKNKTPEIKSGW

-188 TPSWSE
+188 TPTWSE

-205 READVD
+205 REAAVD

-219 VSRITFASGMKPNGF
+219 VSRITFANGMKPNGF

-247 NQIAIAVAVGNKIT
+247 NQIAITVAVGNKIT
-261 LLAKKTMFIPS
+261 LLAKKTMFIAS

-322 SDNITSLIYHSN
+322 SANITSLIYHSN

-340 QKEGQSFVNY
+340 QKEGQNFVNY

-363 YTACDGKDFAWM
+363 YTACDGNDFAWM

-412 NYQFDKAEAPKFAV
+412 YQFDKADAPKFAV

-441 PKKEMLTSVTSDLL
+441 PEKEMLTSVTSDLL

-477 KDGKVIFHI
+477 KDGKVVFHV
-486 NNETE
+486 NSGSE
-491 GTVTITVTG
+491 GTATITVTG

-517 KPVDVSSAV
+517 KPVDVNSAV

-531 IDASKDTELLVK
+531 IDASKGTELLVK
-543 GVIGPSLVNKDGFY
+543 GVIGPSLVNKNGFY
-557 LIDDTGSLAV
+557 LIDETGSLAV
-567 VMNSR
+567 VMNST
-572 DELEGLQIGQT
+572 DEFNGLQIGQT

-595 SRKGTPSYFERC
+595 ARNGTPSYFESC

-630 GKTLADLIALPVA
+630 GKTLADLMSLPVTD
-643 NNYHTAEVYV
+643 NYHTAEVYV

-677 MRLYCTNAAG
+677 MRLYCTNASS
-687 QYGWIKPYE
+687 QYQWINPYV

-707 VCNWNDKNYF
+707 VCNWNNKNYY

-737 FNS
+737 FKS

>member
-1 MHLSRLQL
+1 
-9 LLIYLEEK
+9 
-17 SKKMK
+17 MK

-44 EGNNTN
+44 EGNNTS
-50 APSNTGNVT
+50 APVT

-101 SATTERYYVRATI
+101 SATTERYYVRAKI
-114 KSIDNADYG
+114 KSIDNAG
-123 AMTIED
+123 FGSMTIED
-129 STGTLSVYGTYSS
+129 STGTLSVYGTYSA

-167 QNYKSKTPEIKSGW
+167 QNYKNKTPEIKSGW

-188 TPSWSE
+188 IPSWSE
-194 DDYTEMTIGEA
+194 DDYTEMTIGAA
-205 READVD
+205 REAAVD

-247 NQIAIAVAVGNKIT
+247 SKIATAVSEGNKIT
-261 LLAKKTMFIPS
+261 LLAKKTMFISS
-272 KEASS
+272 KEAKY
-277 AKKFGYKGACQLID
+277 AKKFGYKGACQLVD

-340 QKEGQSFVNY
+340 QKEGQNFVNY

-363 YTACDGKDFAWM
+363 YTACDGNDFAWM

-412 NYQFDKAEAPKFAV
+412 YQFNKADAPKFAV

-441 PKKEMLTSVTSDLL
+441 PSKEMLTSVTSDLL

-491 GTVTITVTG
+491 GTATITVTG

-511 MDIKIT
+511 MDIKIV
-517 KPVDVSSAV
+517 KPVDVSLAV

-643 NNYHTAEVYV
+643 DNYHTAEVYV

>member
-1 MHLSRLQL
+1 
-9 LLIYLEEK
+9 
-17 SKKMK
+17 MK

-44 EGNNTN
+44 EGNKTS

-59 TPSTPSAPS
+59 TPSTPSTPSAPS

-101 SATTERYYVRATI
+101 SVTTERYYVKATI

-123 AMTIED
+123 SMTIED
-129 STGTLSVYGTYSS
+129 PTGTLSVYGTYSS

-167 QNYKSKTPEIKSGW
+167 QNYKNKTPEIKSGW

-188 TPSWSE
+188 IPTWSE

-205 READVD
+205 REAAVD

-219 VSRITFASGMKPNGF
+219 VSRITFANGMKPNGF

-247 NQIAIAVAVGNKIT
+247 NQIAIEVAVGNKIT
-261 LLAKKTMFIPS
+261 LLAKKTMFIAS

-298 ESTNDLDLSFA
+298 EATNDLDLSFA

-322 SDNITSLIYHSN
+322 SANITSLIYHSN

-340 QKEGQSFVNY
+340 QKEGQNFVNY

-363 YTACDGKDFAWM
+363 YTACDGNDFAWM

-412 NYQFDKAEAPKFAV
+412 YQFDKAKAPKFVV

-441 PKKEMLTSVTSDLL
+441 PEKEMLTSVTSDLL

-477 KDGKVIFHI
+477 KDGKVVFHV
-486 NNETE
+486 NSGSE
-491 GTVTITVTG
+491 GTATITVTG

-511 MDIKIT
+511 MDIKIV

-531 IDASKDTELLVK
+531 IDASKGTELLVK
-543 GVIGPSLVNKDGFY
+543 GVIGPSLVNKNGFY
-557 LIDDTGSLAV
+557 LIDETGSLAV
-567 VMNSR
+567 VMNST
-572 DELEGLQIGQT
+572 DEFNGLQIGQT

-595 SRKGTPSYFERC
+595 ARNGTPSYFESC

-630 GKTLADLIALPVA
+630 GKTLADLIALPVTD
-643 NNYHTAEVYV
+643 NYHTAEVYV

-677 MRLYCTNAAG
+677 MRLYCTNASS
-687 QYGWIKPYE
+687 QYQWINPYV

-707 VCNWNDKNYF
+707 VCNWNNKNYY

>member
-1 MHLSRLQL
+1 
-9 LLIYLEEK
+9 
-17 SKKMK
+17 MK

-44 EGNNTN
+44 EGNNTS
-50 APSNTGNVT
+50 APSNTGTVT
-59 TPSTPSAPS
+59 TPSTPSTPSAPS

-101 SATTERYYVRATI
+101 SATTERYYVRAKI
-114 KSIDNADYG
+114 KSIDDAG
-123 AMTIED
+123 FGSMTIED
-129 STGTLSVYGTYSS
+129 STGTLSVYGTYSA

-155 VKGDTVLLYGTI
+155 VEGDTVLLYGTI
-167 QNYKSKTPEIKSGW
+167 QNYKNKTPEIKSGW

-188 TPSWSE
+188 IPSWSE

-205 READVD
+205 REAAVD
-211 SLVKVTGV
+211 SLVKVSGV

-247 NQIAIAVAVGNKIT
+247 NQIATSVAIGNKIT
-261 LLAKKTMFIPS
+261 LLAKKTMFIAS

-277 AKKFGYKGACQLID
+277 AKKFGYKGACQLVD

-322 SDNITSLIYHSN
+322 SANITSLIYHSN

-340 QKEGQSFVNY
+340 QKEGQNFVNY

-412 NYQFDKAEAPKFAV
+412 YQFNKAEAPKFAV

-441 PKKEMLTSVTSDLL
+441 PEKEMLTSVTSDLL

-477 KDGKVIFHI
+477 KDGKVVFHV
-486 NNETE
+486 NSESE
-491 GTVTITVTG
+491 GTATITVTG

-511 MDIKIT
+511 MDIKIV
-517 KPVDVSSAV
+517 KPVDVSLAV

-531 IDASKDTELLVK
+531 IDASKGTELLVK

-557 LIDDTGSLAV
+557 LIDETGSLAV

-572 DELEGLQIGQT
+572 DELNGLQIGQT

-595 SRKGTPSYFERC
+595 ACNGTPSYFESC

-630 GKTLADLIALPVA
+630 GKTLADLIALPVTD
-643 NNYHTAEVYV
+643 NYHTAEVYV

-677 MRLYCTNAAG
+677 MRLYCTNASS
-687 QYGWIKPYE
+687 QYQWVNPYV

-707 VCNWNDKNYF
+707 VCNWNNKNYY

-728 GNKVMNTLN
+728 GNKVMNTFN

>member
-1 MHLSRLQL
+1 
-9 LLIYLEEK
+9 
-17 SKKMK
+17 MK

-44 EGNNTN
+44 EGNNPS
-50 APSNTGNVT
+50 APVT
-59 TPSTPSAPS
+59 TPST
-68 SKPSTDENNSS
+68 
-79 KNEDEKKIYTIAELI
+79 KNEDDRKIYTIAQLI

-114 KSIDNADYG
+114 KSIDDAGFG

-129 STGTLSVYGTYSS
+129 STGTLSVYGTYSA

-167 QNYKSKTPEIKSGW
+167 QNYKNKTPEIKSGW

-188 TPSWSE
+188 IPSWSE

-205 READVD
+205 REAAVD

-247 NQIAIAVAVGNKIT
+247 NQIATAVAIGNKIT
-261 LLAKKTMFIPS
+261 LLAKKTMFIAS

-277 AKKFGYKGACQLID
+277 AKKFGYKGACQLVD

-298 ESTNDLDLSFA
+298 EATNDLDLSFA

-340 QKEGQSFVNY
+340 QKEGQNFVNY

-412 NYQFDKAEAPKFAV
+412 YKFDIAEAPKFAV

-441 PKKEMLTSVTSDLL
+441 PEKEMLTSVTSDLL

-477 KDGKVIFHI
+477 KDGKVVFHV
-486 NNETE
+486 NSGSE
-491 GTVTITVTG
+491 GTATITVTG

-511 MDIKIT
+511 MDIKIV
-517 KPVDVSSAV
+517 KPVDVSLAV

-531 IDASKDTELLVK
+531 IDASKGTELLVK
-543 GVIGPSLVNKDGFY
+543 GVIGPSLVNKNGFY
-557 LIDDTGSLAV
+557 LIDETGSLAV
-567 VMNSR
+567 VMNST
-572 DELEGLQIGQT
+572 DEFNGLQIGQT

-595 SRKGTPSYFERC
+595 VRNGGTPSYFESC

-630 GKTLADLIALPVA
+630 GKTLADLIALPVTD
-643 NNYHTAEVYV
+643 NSHTAEVYV

-687 QYGWIKPYE
+687 QYQWIKSYV

-707 VCNWNDKNYF
+707 VCNWNNKNYY

>member
-1 MHLSRLQL
+1 
-9 LLIYLEEK
+9 
-17 SKKMK
+17 MK

-44 EGNNTN
+44 EGNNTS
-50 APSNTGNVT
+50 APSNTGTVT

-79 KNEDEKKIYTIAELI
+79 NEDEKKIYTIAELI

-101 SATTERYYVRATI
+101 SVTTERYYVKATI

-123 AMTIED
+123 AMTIKD
-129 STGTLSVYGTYSS
+129 PTGTLSVYGTYSS
-142 DGAKRY
+142 DGVKRY

-167 QNYKSKTPEIKSGW
+167 QNYKNKTPEIKSGW

-188 TPSWSE
+188 TPTWSE

-205 READVD
+205 REAAVD

-219 VSRITFASGMKPNGF
+219 VSRITFANGMKPNGF

-239 NSSIYVYD
+239 DSSIYVYD
-247 NQIAIAVAVGNKIT
+247 NQIAIEVAVGNKIT
-261 LLAKKTMFIPS
+261 LLAKKTMYIPS
-272 KEASS
+272 KEANS

-340 QKEGQSFVNY
+340 QKEGQNFVNY

-441 PKKEMLTSVTSDLL
+441 PEKEMLTSVTSDLL
-455 NFGTATL
+455 KFGTATL
-462 SYSSNNTAL
+462 SYSSNNTDL

-477 KDGKVIFHI
+477 EDGKVIFHI
-486 NNETE
+486 NSGTE
-491 GTVTITVTG
+491 GTATITVTG
-500 HLDGQTDFSKT
+500 HLDGQKDFSKT
-511 MDIKIT
+511 MDIKIV

-526 NVKAA
+526 KVKAA
-531 IDASKDTELLVK
+531 IDASKGTELLVK
-543 GVIGPSLVNKDGFY
+543 GVIGPSLVNKNGFY
-557 LIDDTGSLAV
+557 LIDETGSLAV
-567 VMNSR
+567 VMNST
-572 DELEGLQIGQT
+572 DEFNGLQIGQT

-595 SRKGTPSYFERC
+595 VRNGGTPSYFESC

-643 NNYHTAEVYV
+643 DNSHTAEVYV

-687 QYGWIKPYE
+687 QYQWIKSYV

-707 VCNWNDKNYF
+707 VCNWNNKNYY

>member
-1 MHLSRLQL
+1 
-9 LLIYLEEK
+9 
-17 SKKMK
+17 MK

-44 EGNNTN
+44 EGNKTS

-59 TPSTPSAPS
+59 TPSTPSTPTTPTTPSTPSDPS

-79 KNEDEKKIYTIAELI
+79 NEDEKKIYTIAELI

-114 KSIDNADYG
+114 KSIDDAGFG

-129 STGTLSVYGTYSS
+129 PTGTLSVYGTYSS
-142 DGAKRY
+142 DGVKRY

-167 QNYKSKTPEIKSGW
+167 QNYKNKTPEIKSGW

-188 TPSWSE
+188 IPSWSE

-205 READVD
+205 REASVD

-219 VSRITFASGMKPNGF
+219 VSRITFADGMKPNGF

-247 NQIAIAVAVGNKIT
+247 NQIAITVAIGNKIT

-298 ESTNDLDLSFA
+298 EATNDLDLSFA

-340 QKEGQSFVNY
+340 QKEGQNFVNY

-406 KIEDNN
+406 KIEDIN

-441 PKKEMLTSVTSDLL
+441 PSKEMLTSVTSDLL

-462 SYSSNNTAL
+462 SYSSNNTDL

-477 KDGKVIFHI
+477 KDGKVVFHV
-486 NNETE
+486 NSGSE
-491 GTVTITVTG
+491 GTATITVTG

-511 MDIKIT
+511 MDIKIV

-526 NVKAA
+526 KVKAA
-531 IDASKDTELLVK
+531 IDASKGTELLVK
-543 GVIGPSLVNKDGFY
+543 GVIGPSLVNKNGFY
-557 LIDDTGSLAV
+557 LIDETGSLAV
-567 VMNSR
+567 VMNSK
-572 DELEGLQIGQT
+572 DEFKGLQIGQT

-595 SRKGTPSYFERC
+595 ARNGNPTSFERC

-630 GKTLADLIALPVA
+630 GKTLADLKALSVA
-643 NNYHTAEVYV
+643 DDYHTAEVYV
-653 ITAGLKFVSTKN
+653 ITAGLKVVATKFS
-665 YSNAYLKDGDSE
+665 SNAFLKDGDDE
-677 MRLYCTNAAG
+677 MQLYCSNAAG
-687 QYGWIKPYE
+687 QYQWINPYV

-707 VCNWNDKNYF
+707 VCNWNNGSKF
-717 TACLL
+717 KACLL

>member
-1 MHLSRLQL
+1 
-9 LLIYLEEK
+9 
-17 SKKMK
+17 MK

-44 EGNNTN
+44 EGNKTS

-59 TPSTPSAPS
+59 TPYTPSAPS

-114 KSIDNADYG
+114 KSIDDAGFG

-129 STGTLSVYGTYSS
+129 PTGTLYVYGTYSS
-142 DGAKRY
+142 DGVKRY

-155 VKGDTVLLYGTI
+155 VEGDTVLLYGTI
-167 QNYKSKTPEIKSGW
+167 QNFQSKTPEIKSGW
-181 IIEFTKG
+181 IIEFKKG

-205 READVD
+205 REAHVD

-247 NQIAIAVAVGNKIT
+247 SKIATAVAIGNKIT
-261 LLAKKTMFIPS
+261 LLAKKTMFIAS

-277 AKKFGYKGACQLID
+277 AKKFGYKGACQLVD

-298 ESTNDLDLSFA
+298 EATNDLDLSFA
-309 QEKTVKEVIETSP
+309 QEKTVKEVIETFP

-334 ALIKRV
+334 AFIKRV
-340 QKEGQSFVNY
+340 QKEGQNFVNY

-426 EYYGLEQFDTVYSAD
+426 EYYGLEQFDTSYSAD
-441 PKKEMLTSVTSDLL
+441 PSKEMLTSVTSDLL

-477 KDGKVIFHI
+477 EDGKVIFHI
-486 NNETE
+486 NSETE
-491 GTVTITVTG
+491 GTATITVTG
-500 HLDGQTDFSKT
+500 HLDGQKDFSKT
-511 MDIKIT
+511 MDIKIV
-517 KPVDVSSAV
+517 KPVDLSSAV

-531 IDASKDTELLVK
+531 IDASKGTELLVK
-543 GVIGPSLVNKDGFY
+543 GVIGPSLVNKNGFY
-557 LIDDTGSLAV
+557 LIDETGSLAV
-567 VMNSR
+567 VMNST
-572 DELEGLQIGQT
+572 DELKGLQIGQT

-595 SRKGTPSYFERC
+595 SRKGTPSYFESC

-643 NNYHTAEVYV
+643 DNSHTAEVYV

-687 QYGWIKPYE
+687 QYQWIKSYV

>member
-1 MHLSRLQL
+1 
-9 LLIYLEEK
+9 
-17 SKKMK
+17 MK

-44 EGNNTN
+44 EGNKTS
-50 APSNTGNVT
+50 APVT
-59 TPSTPSAPS
+59 TPSTPSTPSAPS

-101 SATTERYYVRATI
+101 SVTTERYYVRATI
-114 KSIDNADYG
+114 KSIDDAGFG

-129 STGTLSVYGTYSS
+129 PTGTLYVYGTYSS
-142 DGAKRY
+142 DDAKRY

-167 QNYKSKTPEIKSGW
+167 QNYKNKTPEIKSGW

-188 TPSWSE
+188 IPSWSE

-205 READVD
+205 REAAVD

-219 VSRITFASGMKPNGF
+219 VSRITFANGMKPNGF

-247 NQIAIAVAVGNKIT
+247 NQIAIEVAVGNKIT
-261 LLAKKTMFIPS
+261 LLAKKTMFIAS

-298 ESTNDLDLSFA
+298 EATNDLDLSFA

-322 SDNITSLIYHSN
+322 SANITSLIYHSN

-340 QKEGQSFVNY
+340 QKEGQNFVNY

-363 YTACDGKDFAWM
+363 YTACDGNDFAWM

-412 NYQFDKAEAPKFAV
+412 YQFDKADAPKFAV

-441 PKKEMLTSVTSDLL
+441 PEKEMLTSVTSDLL

-462 SYSSNNTAL
+462 SYSSSNTDL
-471 AYFETG
+471 AYFKTG
-477 KDGKVIFHI
+477 EDGKVIFHI
-486 NNETE
+486 NSGTE
-491 GTVTITVTG
+491 GTATITVTG

-511 MDIKIT
+511 MNIKIT
-517 KPVDVSSAV
+517 KPVDVSLAV

-531 IDASKDTELLVK
+531 IDASKGTELLVK
-543 GVIGPSLVNKDGFY
+543 GVIGPSLVNKNGFY
-557 LIDDTGSLAV
+557 LIDETGSLAV
-567 VMNSR
+567 VMNST
-572 DELEGLQIGQT
+572 DEFNGLQIGQT

-595 SRKGTPSYFERC
+595 ARNGTPSYFESC

-630 GKTLADLIALPVA
+630 GKTLADLIALPVTD
-643 NNYHTAEVYV
+643 NYHTAEVYV

-677 MRLYCTNAAG
+677 MRLYCTNASS
-687 QYGWIKPYE
+687 QYQWINSYV

-707 VCNWNDKNYF
+707 VCNWNNKNYY

-728 GNKVMNTLN
+728 GNKVMNTFN

>member
-1 MHLSRLQL
+1 
-9 LLIYLEEK
+9 
-17 SKKMK
+17 MK

-44 EGNNTN
+44 EGNKTS

-79 KNEDEKKIYTIAELI
+79 KNEDDRKIYTIAELI

-101 SATTERYYVRATI
+101 SATTERYYVRAKI
-114 KSIDNADYG
+114 KSIDDAGSG

-129 STGTLSVYGTYSS
+129 STGTLSVYGTYSA

-167 QNYKSKTPEIKSGW
+167 QNYKNKTPEIKSGW

-205 READVD
+205 REASVD

-247 NQIAIAVAVGNKIT
+247 NQIATSVAIGN
-261 LLAKKTMFIPS
+261 LAKKTMFIAS

-298 ESTNDLDLSFA
+298 QATNDLDLSFA

-334 ALIKRV
+334 AFIKRV
-340 QKEGQSFVNY
+340 QKEGQNFVNY

-426 EYYGLEQFDTVYSAD
+426 EYYGLEQFDTSYSAD
-441 PKKEMLTSVTSDLL
+441 PSKEMLTSVTSDLL

-477 KDGKVIFHI
+477 EDGKVIFHI
-486 NNETE
+486 NSETE
-491 GTVTITVTG
+491 GTATITVTG
-500 HLDGQTDFSKT
+500 HLDGQKDFSKT
-511 MDIKIT
+511 MDIKIV
-517 KPVDVSSAV
+517 KPVDLSSAV

-531 IDASKDTELLVK
+531 IDASKGTELLVK
-543 GVIGPSLVNKDGFY
+543 GVIGPSLVNKNGFY
-557 LIDDTGSLAV
+557 LIDETGSLAV
-567 VMNSR
+567 VMNST
-572 DELEGLQIGQT
+572 DELKGLQIGQT

-595 SRKGTPSYFERC
+595 SRKGTPSYFESC

-643 NNYHTAEVYV
+643 DNYHTAEVYV

-687 QYGWIKPYE
+687 QYQWIKSYV

-728 GNKVMNTLN
+728 GSKVMNTLN

>member
-1 MHLSRLQL
+1 
-9 LLIYLEEK
+9 
-17 SKKMK
+17 MK

-44 EGNNTN
+44 EGNKTS

-59 TPSTPSAPS
+59 TPSTPSTPSAPS

-101 SATTERYYVRATI
+101 SATKERYYVRATI
-114 KSIDNADYG
+114 KSIDDAGFG

-129 STGTLSVYGTYSS
+129 STGTLYVYGTYSS

-167 QNYKSKTPEIKSGW
+167 QNYKNKTPEIKSGW

-188 TPSWSE
+188 IPSWSE

-205 READVD
+205 REAAVD

-219 VSRITFASGMKPNGF
+219 VSRITFANGMKPNGF

-247 NQIAIAVAVGNKIT
+247 NQIAIEVAVGNKIT
-261 LLAKKTMFIPS
+261 LLAKKTMFIAS

-298 ESTNDLDLSFA
+298 EATNDLDLSFA

-322 SDNITSLIYHSN
+322 SANITSLIYHSN

-340 QKEGQSFVNY
+340 QKEGQNFVNY

-363 YTACDGKDFAWM
+363 YTACDGNDFAWM

-412 NYQFDKAEAPKFAV
+412 YQFDKADAPKFAV
-426 EYYGLEQFDTVYSAD
+426 EYYELEQFDTVYSAD
-441 PKKEMLTSVTSDLL
+441 PEKEMLTSVTSDLL

-462 SYSSNNTAL
+462 SYSSSNTDL
-471 AYFETG
+471 AYFKTG
-477 KDGKVIFHI
+477 VDGKVIFHI
-486 NNETE
+486 NSGTE
-491 GTVTITVTG
+491 GTATITVTG

-511 MDIKIT
+511 MNIKIT
-517 KPVDVSSAV
+517 KPVDVSLAV

-531 IDASKDTELLVK
+531 IDASKGTELLVK
-543 GVIGPSLVNKDGFY
+543 GVIGPSLVNKNGFY
-557 LIDDTGSLAV
+557 LIDETGSLAV
-567 VMNSR
+567 VMNST
-572 DELEGLQIGQT
+572 DEFNGLQIGQT

-595 SRKGTPSYFERC
+595 ARNGTPSYFESC

-630 GKTLADLIALPVA
+630 GKTLADLIALPVTD
-643 NNYHTAEVYV
+643 NYHTAEVYV

-677 MRLYCTNAAG
+677 MRLYCTNASS
-687 QYGWIKPYE
+687 QYQWINSYV

-707 VCNWNDKNYF
+707 VCNWNNKNYY

-728 GNKVMNTLN
+728 GNKVMNTFN

>member
-1 MHLSRLQL
+1 
-9 LLIYLEEK
+9 
-17 SKKMK
+17 MK

-44 EGNNTN
+44 EGNNTS
-50 APSNTGNVT
+50 APSNTGTVT

-101 SATTERYYVRATI
+101 SVTTERYYVKAEI

-129 STGTLSVYGTYSS
+129 PTGTLSVYGTYSS

-167 QNYKSKTPEIKSGW
+167 QNYQSKTPEIKSGW

-188 TPSWSE
+188 IPTWSE

-205 READVD
+205 REAAVD

-219 VSRITFASGMKPNGF
+219 VSRITFANGMKPNGF

-247 NQIAIAVAVGNKIT
+247 NQIAIEVAVGNKIT
-261 LLAKKTMFIPS
+261 LLAKKTMFIAS

-322 SDNITSLIYHSN
+322 SANITSLIYHSN

-412 NYQFDKAEAPKFAV
+412 YQFDKAEAPKFAV
-426 EYYGLEQFDTVYSAD
+426 EYYGLEQFDTSYSAD
-441 PKKEMLTSVTSDLL
+441 PEKEMLTSVTSDLL

-471 AYFETG
+471 AYFENG
-477 KDGKVIFHI
+477 EDGKVIFHI
-486 NNETE
+486 NSGSE
-491 GTVTITVTG
+491 GTATITVTG
-500 HLDGQTDFSKT
+500 HLDGQTDFSKS

-531 IDASKDTELLVK
+531 IDASKGTELLVK
-543 GVIGPSLVNKDGFY
+543 GVIGPSLVNKNGFY
-557 LIDDTGSLAV
+557 LIDETGSLAV
-567 VMNSR
+567 VMNST
-572 DELEGLQIGQT
+572 DEFNGLQIGQT

-595 SRKGTPSYFERC
+595 ARNGTPSYFESC

-615 NEFGNVDYSTASFIK
+615 NEFGNEDYSTASFIK
-630 GKTLADLIALPVA
+630 GKTLADLIALPVTD
-643 NNYHTAEVYV
+643 NYHTAEVYV

-677 MRLYCTNAAG
+677 MRLYCTNASS
-687 QYGWIKPYE
+687 QYQWINPYV

-707 VCNWNDKNYF
+707 VCNWNNKNYY

-728 GNKVMNTLN
+728 GNKVMNTFN

>member
-1 MHLSRLQL
+1 
-9 LLIYLEEK
+9 
-17 SKKMK
+17 MK

-44 EGNNTN
+44 EGNKTS
-50 APSNTGNVT
+50 APVT
-59 TPSTPSAPS
+59 TPST
-68 SKPSTDENNSS
+68 
-79 KNEDEKKIYTIAELI
+79 KNEDDRKIYTIAELI

-101 SATTERYYVRATI
+101 SATKERYYVRATI
-114 KSIDNADYG
+114 KSIDDAGFG

-129 STGTLSVYGTYSS
+129 PTGTLYVYGTYSS
-142 DGAKRY
+142 DGVKRY

-167 QNYKSKTPEIKSGW
+167 QNYQSKTPEIKSGW

-188 TPSWSE
+188 TPSWNE
-194 DDYTEMTIGEA
+194 DDYTKMTIGEA
-205 READVD
+205 REAAVG
-211 SLVKVTGV
+211 SLVKVTGI
-219 VSRITFASGMKPNGF
+219 VSRITFADGMKPNGF

-239 NSSIYVYD
+239 SSSIYVYD
-247 NQIAIAVAVGNKIT
+247 NQIAIEVAIGNKIT
-261 LLAKKTMFIPS
+261 LLAKKTMYIPS
-272 KEASS
+272 KEANS

-340 QKEGQSFVNY
+340 QKEGQNFVNY

-406 KIEDNN
+406 KIEDIN

-426 EYYGLEQFDTVYSAD
+426 EYYGLEQFDTSYSAD

-455 NFGTATL
+455 KFGTATL

-471 AYFETG
+471 AYFKTE
-477 KDGKVIFHI
+477 DGKVIFHI
-486 NNETE
+486 NSGTE
-491 GTVTITVTG
+491 GTATITVTG

-511 MDIKIT
+511 MDIKIV

-543 GVIGPSLVNKDGFY
+543 GVIGPSLVNKNGFY

-567 VMNSR
+567 VMNSK
-572 DELEGLQIGQT
+572 DEFKGLQIGQT

-595 SRKGTPSYFERC
+595 ARNGTPTSFERC

-630 GKTLADLIALPVA
+630 GKTLADLKKLSVA
-643 NNYHTAEVYV
+643 DDYHTAEVYV
-653 ITAGLKFVSTKN
+653 ITAGLKSVATKFS
-665 YSNAYLKDGDSE
+665 SNAFLKDGDKE
-677 MRLYCTNAAG
+677 MQLYCSNAAS
-687 QYGWIKPYE
+687 QYQWINPYI

-707 VCNWNDKNYF
+707 VCNWNNGESFK
-717 TACLL
+717 ACLL

>member
-1 MHLSRLQL
+1 
-9 LLIYLEEK
+9 
-17 SKKMK
+17 MK

-44 EGNNTN
+44 EGNNTS
-50 APSNTGNVT
+50 APSNTGTVT

-101 SATTERYYVRATI
+101 SVTTERYYVKAEI

-129 STGTLSVYGTYSS
+129 PTGTLSVYGTYSS

-167 QNYKSKTPEIKSGW
+167 QNYQSKTPEIKSGW

-188 TPSWSE
+188 IPSWSE

-205 READVD
+205 REAAVD

-219 VSRITFASGMKPNGF
+219 VSRITFANGMKPNGF

-247 NQIAIAVAVGNKIT
+247 NQIAIEVAVGNKIT
-261 LLAKKTMFIPS
+261 LLAKKTMFIAS

-322 SDNITSLIYHSN
+322 SANITSLIYHSN

-412 NYQFDKAEAPKFAV
+412 YQFDKAEAPKFAV
-426 EYYGLEQFDTVYSAD
+426 EYYGLEQFDTSYSAD
-441 PKKEMLTSVTSDLL
+441 PEKEMLTSVTSDLL

-471 AYFETG
+471 AYFENG
-477 KDGKVIFHI
+477 EDGKVIFHI
-486 NNETE
+486 NSGSE
-491 GTVTITVTG
+491 GTATITVTG
-500 HLDGQTDFSKT
+500 HLDGQTDFSKS

-531 IDASKDTELLVK
+531 IDASKGTELLVK
-543 GVIGPSLVNKDGFY
+543 GVIGPSLVNKNGFY
-557 LIDDTGSLAV
+557 LIDETGSLAV
-567 VMNSR
+567 VMNST
-572 DELEGLQIGQT
+572 DEFNGLQIGQT

-595 SRKGTPSYFERC
+595 ARNGTPSYFESC

-615 NEFGNVDYSTASFIK
+615 NEFGNEDYSTASFIK
-630 GKTLADLIALPVA
+630 GKTLADLIALPVTD
-643 NNYHTAEVYV
+643 NYHTAEVYV

-677 MRLYCTNAAG
+677 MRLYCTNASS
-687 QYGWIKPYE
+687 QYQWINPYV

-707 VCNWNDKNYF
+707 VCNWNNKNYY

-728 GNKVMNTLN
+728 GNKVMNTFN

>member
-1 MHLSRLQL
+1 
-9 LLIYLEEK
+9 
-17 SKKMK
+17 MK

-44 EGNNTN
+44 EGNKTS
-50 APSNTGNVT
+50 APVT
-59 TPSTPSAPS
+59 TPFT
-68 SKPSTDENNSS
+68 
-79 KNEDEKKIYTIAELI
+79 KNEDERKIYTIAELI

-114 KSIDNADYG
+114 KSIDDAGFG

-129 STGTLSVYGTYSS
+129 STGTLYVYGTYSS

-167 QNYKSKTPEIKSGW
+167 QNYQSKTPEIKSGW

-194 DDYTEMTIGEA
+194 DDYTKMTIGEA
-205 READVD
+205 REAAVG
-211 SLVKVTGV
+211 SLVKVTGI
-219 VSRITFASGMKPNGF
+219 VSRITFANGMKPNGF

-247 NQIAIAVAVGNKIT
+247 NQIAITVAVGNKIT
-261 LLAKKTMFIPS
+261 LLAKKTMYIPS

-350 YIDDLDGKTGSYV
+350 YIDDLDDKTGSYV

-441 PKKEMLTSVTSDLL
+441 PSKEMLTSVTSDLL
-455 NFGTATL
+455 NFGTVTL

-471 AYFETG
+471 AYFEKG
-477 KDGKVIFHI
+477 EDGKVIFHI
-486 NNETE
+486 NSGTE
-491 GTVTITVTG
+491 GTATITVTG
-500 HLDGQTDFSKT
+500 HLDGQTNFSKT
-511 MDIKIT
+511 MDIKIV

-531 IDASKDTELLVK
+531 IDASKGTELLVK
-543 GVIGPSLVNKDGFY
+543 GVIGPSLVNKNGFY
-557 LIDDTGSLAV
+557 LIDETGSLAV

-572 DELEGLQIGQT
+572 DELDGLQIGQT

-595 SRKGTPSYFERC
+595 VRNGGTPSYFESC

-643 NNYHTAEVYV
+643 DNSHTAEVYV

-687 QYGWIKPYE
+687 QYQWIKSYV

-707 VCNWNDKNYF
+707 VCNWNNKNYY

>member
-1 MHLSRLQL
+1 
-9 LLIYLEEK
+9 
-17 SKKMK
+17 MK

-44 EGNNTN
+44 EGNNTS

-59 TPSTPSAPS
+59 TPSTPSTPSAPS

-79 KNEDEKKIYTIAELI
+79 KNEDEKKIYTIAQLI

-101 SATTERYYVRATI
+101 SVTTERYYVKAKI
-114 KSIDNADYG
+114 KSIDDASYG

-129 STGTLSVYGTYSS
+129 PTGTLSVYGTYSS
-142 DGAKRY
+142 DGVKRY

-167 QNYKSKTPEIKSGW
+167 QNYKNKTPEIKSGW

-205 READVD
+205 REAAVD

-247 NQIAIAVAVGNKIT
+247 NQIATAVAIGNKIT
-261 LLAKKTMFIPS
+261 LLAKKTMFIAS

-298 ESTNDLDLSFA
+298 EATNDLDLSFA

-406 KIEDNN
+406 KIEDIN

-441 PKKEMLTSVTSDLL
+441 PEKEMLTSVTSDLL
-455 NFGTATL
+455 KFGTVTL
-462 SYSSNNTAL
+462 SYSSNNNDL
-471 AYFETG
+471 AYFKTE
-477 KDGKVIFHI
+477 DGKVIFHI
-486 NNETE
+486 NSGTE
-491 GTVTITVTG
+491 GTATITVTG

-511 MDIKIT
+511 MNIKIT
-517 KPVDVSSAV
+517 KPVDVSLAV

-531 IDASKDTELLVK
+531 IDASKGTELLVK
-543 GVIGPSLVNKDGFY
+543 GVIGPSLVNKNGFY
-557 LIDDTGSLAV
+557 LIDETGSLAV
-567 VMNSR
+567 VMNST
-572 DELEGLQIGQT
+572 DEFNGLQIGQT

-595 SRKGTPSYFERC
+595 ARNGTPSYFESC

-643 NNYHTAEVYV
+643 DNYHTAEVYV

-687 QYGWIKPYE
+687 QYQWIKSYV

-707 VCNWNDKNYF
+707 VCNWNNKNYY

>member
-1 MHLSRLQL
+1 
-9 LLIYLEEK
+9 
-17 SKKMK
+17 MK

-44 EGNNTN
+44 EGNNTS
-50 APSNTGNVT
+50 APVT
-59 TPSTPSAPS
+59 TPST
-68 SKPSTDENNSS
+68 
-79 KNEDEKKIYTIAELI
+79 KNEDDRKIYTIAELI

-101 SATTERYYVRATI
+101 SVTKERYYVRATI
-114 KSIDNADYG
+114 KSIDDAGFG

-129 STGTLSVYGTYSS
+129 STGTLYVYGTYSS

-167 QNYKSKTPEIKSGW
+167 QNYQSNTPEIKSGW

-194 DDYTEMTIGEA
+194 DDYTKMTIGEA
-205 READVD
+205 REAAVG
-211 SLVKVTGV
+211 SLVKVTGI
-219 VSRITFASGMKPNGF
+219 VSRITFAFGMKPNGF
-234 IIVGD
+234 IIVD
-239 NSSIYVYD
+239 DSSSIYVYD
-247 NQIAIAVAVGNKIT
+247 NQIATAVSEGNKIT
-261 LLAKKTMFIPS
+261 LLAKKTMYIS
-272 KEASS
+272 SEEASS

-298 ESTNDLDLSFA
+298 EATNDLDLSFA

-334 ALIKRV
+334 ALIKKNER
-340 QKEGQSFVNY
+340 QGFVNY

-363 YTACDGKDFAWM
+363 YTSCNGSDFAWM

-397 GVLFRFLPI
+397 GVSFRFLPI
-406 KIEDNN
+406 KIEDK

-455 NFGTATL
+455 KFGTATL

-471 AYFETG
+471 AYFVNGE
-477 KDGKVIFHI
+477 DGKVIFHI
-486 NNETE
+486 NSETE
-491 GTVTITVTG
+491 GTATITVTG
-500 HLDGQTDFSKT
+500 HLDDQKDFSKT
-511 MDIKIT
+511 MDIKI
-517 KPVDVSSAV
+517 KPVDVSLAV
-526 NVKAA
+526 NVKTA

-543 GVIGPSLVNKDGFY
+543 GVIGPSLVNKNGFY
-557 LIDDTGSLAV
+557 LIDDSGSLAV

-572 DELEGLQIGQT
+572 DEFKGLQIGQT

-595 SRKGTPSYFERC
+595 ARNGNPTSFERC

-615 NEFGNVDYSTASFIK
+615 NEFGNVNYSTASFIK
-630 GKTLADLIALPVA
+630 GKTLADLKKLSVA
-643 NNYHTAEVYV
+643 DDYHTAEVYV
-653 ITAGLKFVSTKN
+653 ITAGLKLVTDKH
-665 YSNAYLKDGDSE
+665 YSNAFLKDGDDE
-677 MRLYCTNAAG
+677 MQLYCQDAKT
-687 QYGWIKPYE
+687 QYQWIKSYV

-707 VCNWNDKNYF
+707 VCNWNNGKSF
-717 TACLL
+717 KACLL